1 MITARSR
8 QISPTRGP
16 RFRWSFGRGPM
27 VAGIVILG
35 LFVVALAAP
44 LLSTSDPNQID
55 LSKSLKGPGEG
66 GLFGADSTGR
76 DVYSRII
83 WGTRISLAGPLIA
96 VAFSSVAG
104 VPMGLLAALR
114 KGWVDSVLSRFWDL
128 MLAFPPLLLAIV
140 IVAAFGRGFWPAT
153 IAIGIVYTPLVARV
167 VRGLA
172 LVETS
177 ELYVT
182 ALRLR
187 GLNQIQTA
195 LRHVLPNI
203 VPAIVAQS
211 TLNFGYALIDLAG
224 LAFLGLGVQPPTA
237 EWGQMLAN
245 GRAFILIAPHE
256 LIAASIIITIAVV
269 SFNVMGDGLTNRLDR
284 E

>member
-1 MITARSR
+1 
-8 QISPTRGP
+8 
-16 RFRWSFGRGPM
+16 M

-35 LFVVALAAP
+35 LFVVALAAS

-66 GLFGADSTGR
+66 GLLGADSSGR

-172 LVETS
+172 LVETH

-187 GLNQIQTA
+187 GLNQVQTA

-224 LAFLGLGVQPPTA
+224 LAFLGLGVQPPDGRMGTDA
-237 EWGQMLAN
+237 GQWP
-245 GRAFILIAPHE
+245 GVHPDRAPRVDSCIDHHNHR
-256 LIAASIIITIAVV
+256 SC
-269 SFNVMGDGLTNRLDR
+269 GLQCHG
-284 E
+284 